1 MIAGK
6 SSARFMVYD
15 EDLEMTRR
23 AADHE
28 LLKKIATAGGGT
40 FQRVEE
46 LKTFLQKL
54 INEPP
59 LTEKAGGKYYPD
71 WKSNIGSPI
80 YAFIMIF
87 FVAIVATEWLLRRW
101 WGLV

>member
-1 MIAGK
+1 ML
-6 SSARFMVYD
+6 FMV
-15 EDLEMTRR
+15 LFVLT
-23 AADHE
+23 E
-28 LLKKIATAGGGT
+28 LL
-40 FQRVEE
+40 
-46 LKTFLQKL
+46 LLQKL